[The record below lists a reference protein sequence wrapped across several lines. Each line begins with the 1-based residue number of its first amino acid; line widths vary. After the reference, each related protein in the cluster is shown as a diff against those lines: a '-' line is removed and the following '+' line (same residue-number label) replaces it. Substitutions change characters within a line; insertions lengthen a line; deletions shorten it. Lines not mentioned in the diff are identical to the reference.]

1 VILKKRILNN
11 LVISFI
17 DEVPDFKYFSLN
29 QIHSN
34 KIFFIEDIRGK
45 TEGDGLLTRTGKIL
59 CIKTADCIPLVI
71 LTPNPFIYGIFHVG
85 WRGLFKGIIKRGI
98 EKFLI
103 VGFKPSDLYA
113 YIGPSIC
120 SNCYEVGKEFVNYDN
135 QFLFKRNN
143 HYFYDLKGRCLYEL
157 SKSGLKNI
165 FYSDLCTFENE
176 FLPSYRRDKSAGR
189 ILNCVMVY

>member
-1 VILKKRILNN
+1 MILKKRILNN
-11 LVISFI
+11 LIISFI
-17 DEVPDFKYFSLN
+17 DEIPDFKYFSLN
-29 QIHSN
+29 QIHSD
-34 KIFFIEDIRGK
+34 KIFFVEDIKGE

-71 LTPNPFIYGIFHVG
+71 LTQNPYFYGIFHVG
-85 WRGLFKGIIKRGI
+85 WRGLFKGIVKKAIR
-98 EKFLI
+98 EFLLY
-103 VGFKPSDLYA
+103 GFKPSELYV

-143 HYFYDLKGRCLYEL
+143 KYFYDLKGRCFYEL
-157 SKSGLKNI
+157 SKSGVKNI
-165 FYSDLCTFENE
+165 FSSDLCTFENE
-176 FLPSYRRDKSAGR
+176 FLPSFRRNKSTGR